1 MEKNRENENTKYLTA
16 IRGFACLIVIVAH
29 ILAGIPFTGRY
40 VSGCGKIGVWLFFIL
55 SAFLLTRQWMA
66 KEKMTSRDVIQFY
79 VKRFFRI
86 FPCYFVTLFIA
97 FAIGHV
103 KSLSSLVKHL
113 FLLEGIGHFWTIPVE
128 FVFYLIVPLLAFVLL
143 KIKEE
148 KKSVIFLLIL
158 GGISEILFPYWK
170 CSENSIQLRWYFP
183 VFIMGM
189 ITAFVYQRF
198 ENQEKNSVKFDVIIV
213 VMVLLMLCATPYFRK
228 VIFGLEPDSYLQ
240 NKFLYFGVAWSIVI
254 LAIQNSQY
262 IIHFLNCSRFLQ
274 CMGNISF
281 PLYLIHFVV
290 LDHLKLQ
297 NVLVNSFAIF
307 GISCALAVAMH
318 QWIEQP
324 MIKVARKI
332 NNKFLRRK
340 ENGKI

>member
-1 MEKNRENENTKYLTA
+1 MEKNKEKENTKYLTA

-66 KEKMTSRDVIQFY
+66 KERFTGKEVAGFY

-86 FPCYFVTLFIA
+86 FPCYLVTLCIA
-97 FAIGHV
+97 FAIGHI
-103 KSLSSLVKHL
+103 KNFSSLIKHL

-128 FVFYLIVPLLAFVLL
+128 FVFYLVVPLLAFVLL
-143 KIKEE
+143 KIKDE
-148 KKSVIFLLIL
+148 KKSVIFLLIS
-158 GGISEILFPYWK
+158 GVICEILFPYWK

-189 ITAFVYQRF
+189 ITAFVYQKF
-198 ENQEKNSVKFDVIIV
+198 ENQEKNSVKCDVILV
-213 VMVLLMLCATPYFRK
+213 VILLLMLCATPYFRK
-228 VIFGLEPDSYLQ
+228 LIFGLEPDAYLQ
-240 NKFLYFGVAWSIVI
+240 NKFLYFGIVWSIVI
-254 LAIQNSQY
+254 LAIQNSKY
-262 IIHFLNCSRFLQ
+262 SIHFLNRSKFLLWI
-274 CMGNISF
+274 GNISF

-290 LDHLKLQ
+290 LDHLKLE

-307 GISCALAVAMH
+307 GSSVILAAIMH
-318 QWIEQP
+318 YFLEQP

-332 NNKFLRRK
+332 NDKFLRRE